1 MSAAVIQKSIREGFA
16 LTVTEALWKG
26 VPVVGGA
33 VGGIR
38 LQLGGGVGGFLV
50 GSVAECAEKLDY
62 LLSNDKERA
71 TLGKSGKEHVRRNF
85 LIPRLLRDELEIA
98 AQARRPERV
107 PHQRRRANCRP
118 RSQAAAALVPG
129 EQRQGAALGEDALQ
143 RRV

>member
-62 LLSNDKERA
+62 LLSNDEERA
-71 TLGKSGKEHVRRNF
+71 ALGKSGREHVRRNF

-98 AQARRPERV
+98 AQAGAPNAS
-107 PHQRRRANCRP
+107 PTNGAGQDCRP
-118 RSQAAAALVPG
+118 RSQAAAALAPG